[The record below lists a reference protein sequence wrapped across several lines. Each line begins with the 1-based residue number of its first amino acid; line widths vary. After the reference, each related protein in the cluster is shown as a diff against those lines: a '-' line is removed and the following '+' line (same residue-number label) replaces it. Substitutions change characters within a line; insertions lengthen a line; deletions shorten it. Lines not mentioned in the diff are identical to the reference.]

1 MCEADDRN
9 KQALFVLENEWG
21 CGRID
26 VSRIKSI
33 LRGTGCDCEATHARS
48 A

>member
-9 KQALFVLENEWG
+9 KQALFFLENEWG
-21 CGRID
+21 CGRFDIG
-26 VSRIKSI
+26 RIKSI
-33 LRGTGCDCEATHARS
+33 LRGNVCDCEESYARP